1 MTGNKL
7 LEILKGAILLE
18 HKGRALYKSVTDTSK
33 VQGVKDLFSMLV
45 REEEKHINVLNKQF
59 SRVSK
64 GKGFD
69 LSSIKD
75 SHAETSEAVLTDIIK
90 ENVSGAGYEAAVISA
105 ALEFEKNSVR
115 YYSDHAEAAQSGDEK
130 ALFEWLR
137 DWEKGHM
144 VMLARIDNDLKEK
157 IWFDNQFWPLD

>member
-18 HKGRALYKSVTDTSK
+18 HKGRALYKSVTDTSE
-33 VQGVKDLFSMLV
+33 VEGVKDLFSMLV

-59 SRVSK
+59 SLISK

-69 LSSIKD
+69 LSGIKD
-75 SHAETSEAVLTDIIK
+75 THAETSEAVLTDIIK

-115 YYSDHAEAAQSGDEK
+115 YYSDHAEAAQSEDEK

>member
-7 LEILKGAILLE
+7 LEILKGALLLE

-33 VQGVKDLFSMLV
+33 VQGVKELFTLLEK
-45 REEEKHINVLNKQF
+45 EEEKHINVLNKQF
-59 SRVSK
+59 SRISK

-69 LSSIKD
+69 LADIKN
-75 SHAETSEAVLTDIIK
+75 SYAETSEAVLTDIIK

-115 YYSDHAEAAQSGDEK
+115 YYSDHAAAAQSEDEK
-130 ALFEWLR
+130 SLFEWLR
-137 DWEKGHM
+137 DWEKEHM

>member
-1 MTGNKL
+1 MSENKI

-18 HKGRALYKSVTDTSK
+18 HKGRALYKSVIDTS
-33 VQGVKDLFSMLV
+33 QAQAVKDLFSMLA

-59 SRVSK
+59 SRISK
-64 GKGFD
+64 GEGFD
-69 LSSIKD
+69 LSGIKD

-115 YYSDHAEAAQSGDEK
+115 YYSDHAEAAQSEDER
-130 ALFEWLR
+130 ALFTWLR